1 MLVLICNDCR
11 TNYRCHGE
19 EVVVCEENDQRPLL
33 YCNLTACT
41 HEGAAPQ
48 PELLTKEPVENK
60 VSKQQRVGSSSS
72 SSSSSSLLSSHHHN
86 AAAATTTHAITN
98 LCFISFLLATTSTVT
113 VSDAFPMFSFV
124 KRNTYTTIGD
134 AQLPLGRIPP
144 AVTATTTTATYLA
157 PQDINETEDP
167 STIKKLQDGGDE
179 YESSDPERAFLVVDG
194 GNIIC
199 SDEDG
204 EATGTTST
212 GRRILELAIPALG
225 ALLIDPLLTLADTAF
240 VGRYSTSPYE
250 LAGMGSATALLT
262 FSFYIFNFLCTATT
276 PLVASKRSAGKETE
290 AIAVGGQALSLAIVL
305 GTLLSISLI
314 VFRYPLLDLMGTSIS
329 GQEATGHA
337 IDFLTIRAVAA
348 PAVFCISA
356 STGILRGYLDTK
368 TPIFI
373 LLVANIVNFLLDVVL
388 IVFAGFGPA
397 GAAVAT
403 TTAEWIS
410 ALLFLFVLAGK
421 LPSADGELG
430 RKDGDDTKA
439 TIVVTPSL
447 SIPSWEEVRP
457 LIVASSAV
465 FFRTTILQLFLS
477 ASAALAAR
485 GGDVEGGAA
494 ASISAHQIAIQLWM
508 LCSFTSDA
516 LAAASQGLVADG
528 IGRDDM
534 DDVHDVSK
542 TVLVYSAVLGIFL
555 ACLLYVGFS
564 THFLYE
570 FFTSNSGTQAALL
583 DIAMLLVIAQPLN
596 SLVFAADGVLQGASE
611 FPYQAK
617 SMALSAGVGALIFL
631 ALQASHASNELFNVW
646 LSLICL
652 QFMRGATSAYKILD
666 EEGPIALT
674 TKRSTTAV
682 GK

>member
-11 TNYRCHGE
+11 VNYRCHGE
-19 EVVVCEENDQRPLL
+19 VPLGQDDQRPLL
-33 YCNLTACT
+33 YCNLTSCV
-41 HEGAAPQ
+41 HEGAAPE
-48 PELLTKEPVENK
+48 PELLIKTPPEQQK

-72 SSSSSSLLSSHHHN
+72 SSSSKLSSHHRN
-86 AAAATTTHAITN
+86 ATTTHIITN
-98 LCFISFLLATTSTVT
+98 LCLISFLLATSTIT
-113 VSDAFPMFSFV
+113 LSDAFPMFSFV
-124 KRNTYTTIGD
+124 KRNKYSAVGD
-134 AQLPLGRIPP
+134 VHQLPLGRIPLP
-144 AVTATTTTATYLA
+144 QPTTTTHLS
-157 PQDINETEDP
+157 PQDTNETDDP
-167 STIKKLQDGGDE
+167 SMVTKLQDGGDD
-179 YESSDPERAFLVVDG
+179 YECTDPERTSLISDDG
-194 GNIIC
+194 KLC
-199 SDEDG
+199 FEDDDDEI
-204 EATGTTST
+204 APNTST

-290 AIAVGGQALSLAIVL
+290 AVAVGGQALSLAFVL
-305 GTLLSISLI
+305 GTVLSISLI
-314 VFRYPLLDLMGTSIS
+314 AFRYPLLNLMGTSIS
-329 GQEATGHA
+329 GQEATGYA

-348 PAVFCISA
+348 PAVFSISA

-368 TPIFI
+368 TPIYI

-397 GAAVAT
+397 GAALAT

-430 RKDGDDTKA
+430 RKEEDDMKT

-457 LIVASSAV
+457 LVVASSAV
-465 FFRTTILQLFLS
+465 FLRTTILQLFLS

-516 LAAASQGLVADG
+516 LAAASQGLVADA

-542 TVLVYSAVLGIFL
+542 TVLVYSAALGIFL

-570 FFTSNSGTQAALL
+570 LFTSNSSTQAALL

-617 SMALSAGVGALIFL
+617 SMALSAGVGALIFM
-631 ALQASHASNELFNVW
+631 ALQASHASDELFNVW

-666 EEGPIALT
+666 EKGPIALT
-674 TKRSTTAV
+674 TNRRSTT
-682 GK
+682 